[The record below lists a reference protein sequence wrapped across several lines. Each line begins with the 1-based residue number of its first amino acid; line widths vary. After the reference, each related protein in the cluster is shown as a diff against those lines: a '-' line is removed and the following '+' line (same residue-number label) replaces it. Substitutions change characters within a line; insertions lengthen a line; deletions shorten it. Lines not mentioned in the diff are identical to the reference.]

1 MTESNCALLG
11 AFEHVGLLLALLDS
25 PPMKI
30 SVIGLGYL
38 GATHAV
44 AMAKLGHSVIGI
56 DKDLAKVESL
66 RNGQIPFFEPGLAEA
81 LKEVIDEGK
90 VEFQSAHD
98 ENSASADLHFI
109 CVGTPQSPDGS
120 ANISYLFAAIEDLAL
135 HLSSAAVVVGKSTV
149 PVGTAQNLKE
159 RLQAKVGFEPRL
171 IWNPE
176 FLREGTALE
185 DSLKPDRIVI
195 GYWHKED
202 SFPLL
207 VAYEKLI
214 QAGSPVVELDVPT
227 AELVKVAA
235 NAFLAT
241 KISFINA
248 IAEVAEVVGADA
260 VALSR
265 AIGYDE
271 RIGNKFLR
279 SGIGFGG
286 GCLPKDIR
294 GFMARAEELGIGQ
307 ALSFLKEIDA
317 INERRRQRVI
327 ELARQELGS
336 LTGKKITVLGISFK
350 PNSDDLRE
358 SPALEIARRLAR
370 EGAKVTVTDP
380 KALHGLTDKNL
391 SVVPDTN
398 EALAGTDLV
407 ILGTEWDEYKNID
420 PVAVKSKVAVPTV
433 IDGRNV
439 LDVATWQAAGWRV
452 LALGRTIQ
460 ND

>member
-1 MTESNCALLG
+1 
-11 AFEHVGLLLALLDS
+11 
-25 PPMKI
+25 MKI

-44 AMAKLGHSVIGI
+44 AMAKLGHTVIGI
-56 DKDLAKVESL
+56 EKDQSKVESL
-66 RNGQIPFFEPGLAEA
+66 ASGQLPFYEPGLLEA
-81 LKEVIDEGK
+81 LREVIKDGK
-90 VEFQSAHD
+90 VSFQSAHD
-98 ENSASADLHFI
+98 ENSASADLHFL
-109 CVGTPQSPDGS
+109 CVGTPQSSDGS
-120 ANISYLFAAIEDLAL
+120 ANTSYLDSAIDDLAP
-135 HLSSAAVVVGKSTV
+135 HLSPSAVVVGKSTV
-149 PVGTAQNLKE
+149 PVGTAQRLKE
-159 RLQAKVGFEPRL
+159 RLAEKTGFEPRL

-195 GYWHKED
+195 GFWHKED

-214 QAGSPVVELDVPT
+214 AAGSPVVELDVPT

-248 IAEVAEVVGADA
+248 MAEVAEVVGADA
-260 VALSR
+260 VALSK

-294 GFMARAEELGIGQ
+294 GFISRAEELGVGQ
-307 ALSFLKEIDA
+307 ALSFLKEIDG
-317 INERRRQRVI
+317 INNRRRQRVV
-327 ELARQELGS
+327 ELAKQELGN
-336 LTGKKITVLGISFK
+336 LAGKKIAVLGVSFK

-358 SPALEIARRLAR
+358 SPALEIAESLAG
-370 EGAKVTVTDP
+370 EGAAVAVTDP
-380 KALHGLTDKNL
+380 KALPGLSDVSLTKAAD
-391 SVVPDTN
+391 PY
-398 EALAGTDLV
+398 EAVTGAELV
-407 ILGTEWDEYKNID
+407 ILGTEWDEYRNLDPIKAKSLTKNATI
-420 PVAVKSKVAVPTV
+420 

-439 LDVATWQAAGWRV
+439 LDVAGWQAAGWRV
-452 LALGRTIQ
+452 IALGRTIS